1 MAVGIPENSN
11 ATFTIRTYQGDFGST
26 LKVTGPPRA
35 EARLGRRQT
44 YTLGTGSAEFEI
56 ETFGGAIRLRPP
68 TAAPAVKG
76 KDEKP
81 KPGKDPG
88 SR

>member
-1 MAVGIPENSN
+1 MS
-11 ATFTIRTYQGDFGST
+11 
-26 LKVTGPPRA
+26 GPPRA

-44 YTLGTGSAEFEI
+44 YTLGSGSADFEI

-76 KDEKP
+76 KDEKVKPP
-81 KPGKDPG
+81 KDQAPTPVE
-88 SR
+88 R